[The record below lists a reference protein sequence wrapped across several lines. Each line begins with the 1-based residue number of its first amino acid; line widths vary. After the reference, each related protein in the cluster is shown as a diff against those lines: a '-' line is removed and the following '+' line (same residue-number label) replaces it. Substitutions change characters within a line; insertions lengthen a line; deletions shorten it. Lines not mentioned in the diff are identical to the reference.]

1 MDRKE
6 FLTQSALAGAAS
18 FFASNQAFSQN
29 LVANNIDRLV
39 DEKGIFIHQPLPY
52 NENFLEPYMDTETLH
67 LHYTFHHGGAVKS
80 ANTDA
85 VMIKKSMDENKIETL
100 DYWTKKL
107 SFHLSS
113 HILHSIFWTNLTN
126 KKSTPG
132 GDLLKRIQKDF
143 GSYDR
148 LQLYLAKTSKDV
160 DGNGWGILGYQPYT
174 DKLTVLQCENHEKI
188 TQWGVI
194 PLLVIDVWEHSYY
207 LKYKNKRTDFVDN
220 LFNIINWDNVAQRL
234 NDALKLTK

>member
-1 MDRKE
+1 MDRKQ

-29 LVANNIDRLV
+29 LVSNNIDRLV
-39 DEKGIFIHQPLPY
+39 DDKGIFIHQPLPY

-67 LHYTFHHGGAVKS
+67 LHYTFHHGGAVKG

-113 HILHSIFWTNLTN
+113 LIYILFSGPT
-126 KKSTPG
+126 
-132 GDLLKRIQKDF
+132 
-143 GSYDR
+143 
-148 LQLYLAKTSKDV
+148 
-160 DGNGWGILGYQPYT
+160 
-174 DKLTVLQCENHEKI
+174 
-188 TQWGVI
+188 
-194 PLLVIDVWEHSYY
+194 
-207 LKYKNKRTDFVDN
+207 
-220 LFNIINWDNVAQRL
+220 
-234 NDALKLTK
+234 